1 MVHVK
6 FFFAIVWSVQLNLTL
21 RDPAPDDLRN
31 KMEGKNKPGGIEIYK
46 HGGNGAEIQ
55 WNSCDNGLRKPPF
68 EILEQIMF
76 ESLVDNLFSPFV
88 GLMVPS
94 TSTFTTW
101 HPSSLNPL
109 ITRSLLCYVFN
120 QPVDIW

>member
-76 ESLVDNLFSPFV
+76 ESLVDNFVFPICWADGAFHIHLYYLAPF
-88 GLMVPS
+88 
-94 TSTFTTW
+94 FTQPTD
-101 HPSSLNPL
+101 NQKF
-109 ITRSLLCYVFN
+109 TLLR
-120 QPVDIW
+120 I